1 MSTHELIKGIKE
13 YAREYSYNT
22 YGDYSREDI
31 ILRNELK
38 NIGIINGDDEMVWK
52 SPSQD
57 LYFEVSREYSSLKTG
72 TESGYQ
78 YICTITIKNE
88 LRMPISK
95 IVFSELDA
103 IRILE
108 GFIEFTNPMWEYSNN
123 IVWIDINPSSSL
135 EKYTIELSEIQIEDL
150 PPTLIFKINKYHT
163 IYQTVAPVVTM
174 NLTFEQLNDLAFHLF
189 FALLI
194 DIDIPVEYDEIMYKI
209 EDYVTTENYWVY
221 CKRRQK
227 LLQLQQ
233 NKPEISNYVQS
244 YMNYNEHVIQELPMN
259 NVIMNPVVQQEQPTA
274 VIPKVKKSKLRIKP
288 ISSPRSNI
296 KNVT

>member
-1 MSTHELIKGIKE
+1 MGTHELIKGIKE

-31 ILRNELK
+31 ILKNELK

-57 LYFEVSREYSSLKTG
+57 LYFEVSREYSSLKTD
-72 TESGYQ
+72 TEGGYQ
-78 YICTITIKNE
+78 YICTITIKND

-108 GFIEFTNPMWEYSNN
+108 GFMEFTNPMWEYSNN
-123 IVWIDINPSSSL
+123 TVWIDINPSSSL
-135 EKYTIELSEIQIEDL
+135 EKYIIELSEIQIEDL

-163 IYQTVAPVVTM
+163 IYQTTVPVVTM

-194 DIDIPVEYDEIMYKI
+194 DIEIPVEYDEIMYKI
-209 EDYVTTENYWVY
+209 EDYVTTENYWIY

-244 YMNYNEHVIQELPMN
+244 YMNYNEHIIQEAPTN
-259 NVIMNPVVQQEQPTA
+259 EVTMNPVTKQNQPTV

>member
-1 MSTHELIKGIKE
+1 MRTYELVKGIKE
-13 YAREYSYNT
+13 YARDYSYNT
-22 YGDYSREDI
+22 YGDFSREGI

-38 NIGIINGDDEMVWK
+38 SIGIINGDDEMVWK

-57 LYFEVSREYSSLKTG
+57 IYFEVSREYSSLKTG
-72 TESGYQ
+72 TEGGYQ

-108 GFIEFTNPMWEYSNN
+108 AFIEFTNPMWEYSDNT
-123 IVWIDINPSSSL
+123 VYIDMNPSSSL
-135 EKYTIELSEIQIEDL
+135 EKYTIVLEEIQTGDL
-150 PPTLIFKINKYHT
+150 PPTLLFKINKYHP
-163 IYQTVAPVVTM
+163 IYQSIVPVVTM

-194 DIDIPVEYDEIMYKI
+194 DIEVPVEYDEIMYKI
-209 EDYVTTENYWVY
+209 EDYVTTENYWIY
-221 CKRRQK
+221 SKRRQK

-233 NKPEISNYVQS
+233 HKPEISNYVQS
-244 YMNYNEHVIQELPMN
+244 YMNYNEYVLQEAPMN
-259 NVIMNPVVQQEQPTA
+259 EVTMNPVVQPKQPT
-274 VIPKVKKSKLRIKP
+274 VVPKINPTVKKSKLRIKP
-288 ISSPRSNI
+288 ITPRSN
-296 KNVT
+296 

>member
-1 MSTHELIKGIKE
+1 MSTYELIKGIKE

-22 YGDYSREDI
+22 YGDYSKEDI

-72 TESGYQ
+72 TEGGYQ

-123 IVWIDINPSSSL
+123 TVWIDINPSSSL

-163 IYQTVAPVVTM
+163 IYQTVVPVVTM

-244 YMNYNEHVIQELPMN
+244 YMNYNEHVIQKVPTNE
-259 NVIMNPVVQQEQPTA
+259 VTMNPVTQQKQSTV